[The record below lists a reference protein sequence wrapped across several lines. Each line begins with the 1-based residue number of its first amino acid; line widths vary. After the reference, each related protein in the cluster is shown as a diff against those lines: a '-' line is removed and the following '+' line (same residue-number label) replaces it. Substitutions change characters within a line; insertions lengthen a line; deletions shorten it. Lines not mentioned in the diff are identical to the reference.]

1 MMKLIVIISTIG
13 RRPSI
18 AAPVAMPT
26 KPFSAI
32 GVSTTRMGPNSFKRP
47 AVILYEPSKL
57 PISSPIKKTFSSRVS
72 SSRSVSFN
80 VCRNV
85 SSAITLSPSHWRIIG
100 RVDEVKET
108 LHGRIRTLL
117 GELHSRRKLLLC
129 LFLNICQGSVIQHAS
144 IQQAPGQERDRVL

>member
-80 VCRNV
+80 TCRNV
-85 SSAITLSPSHWRIIG
+85 SSAITLSLSHRCIIG
-100 RVDEVKET
+100 RVDEVKEA
-108 LHGRIRTLL
+108 LHGRVRTLL
-117 GELHSRRKLLLC
+117 GELYSRRKLLLC
-129 LFLNICQGSVIQHAS
+129 LFLDICQGGVIQQTS
-144 IQQAPGQERDRVL
+144 VQQVPGKHRYR